1 MTMATSAVMTGLMPN
16 RGIRT
21 AICSTGQAKKSILK
35 VMGLNQGLAGRGP
48 GTSTR
53 PANLPVCRWGVSS
66 ALQNSSVHAGLLA
79 ALKHYGERPLRH
91 SQIGSEPERLRIHVS
106 KGPVR
111 TPDLNTA
118 HSRPAVRSRSSLNAS
133 CTP

>member
-16 RGIRT
+16 RGTRT
-21 AICSTGQAKKSILK
+21 AICSTGQAQKVDSQGHAAQPRVSRKGARYLDPTRKSP
-35 VMGLNQGLAGRGP
+35 GLP
-48 GTSTR
+48 M
-53 PANLPVCRWGVSS
+53 GVSS

-106 KGPVR
+106 
-111 TPDLNTA
+111 
-118 HSRPAVRSRSSLNAS
+118 
-133 CTP
+133 